1 MRHPGKAYG
10 RTVRFNLHHRLFS
23 VNFSFSISTLNFGT
37 VICNFYVDKIEKYL
51 LNTYWVQSIMKIIIN
66 IYIISKWREKI
77 DNSQQ
82 VLLIKYYRLYRFDKL
97 DSYKKEKQNKNIF
110 HWGTCISLYKFI
122 SQTLVDNIVHR
133 QGCFSLGNM

>member
-1 MRHPGKAYG
+1 M
-10 RTVRFNLHHRLFS
+10 
-23 VNFSFSISTLNFGT
+23 
-37 VICNFYVDKIEKYL
+37 
-51 LNTYWVQSIMKIIIN
+51 QSIVKIIIN
-66 IYIISKWREKI
+66 IYITSKWREKI

-82 VLLIKYYRLYRFDKL
+82 VLLIKCYRLYRFDKL

-133 QGCFSLGNM
+133 QGCFYLGKYVAKYNLFCIAHRCNFKMFYTLHLFFD